1 MAKIKIKFNVEVLSE
16 DIGEITS
23 QPTKEEIEKHKR
35 FFETLIGDNDDD
47 IEVKIKNFKWEVIE

>member
-1 MAKIKIKFNVEVLSE
+1 MAKLKIKFNVEVLSK

-35 FFETLIGDNDDD
+35 LLKELIEDNDDD
-47 IEVKIKNFKWEVIE
+47 IEVKVKNFKWEVIE